1 MKFRA
6 HLEMRLLNID
16 DDDDDECLNTITI
29 YYLTITTAIEMVF

>member
-16 DDDDDECLNTITI
+16 DDDDDEYLSTINV
-29 YYLTITTAIEMVF
+29 YYFTITTAIEMVF